1 MLSSLVDMYTA
12 VRHMSSMLDIDFCF
26 PRHGS
31 RQQRSHLP
39 EIRLTALLIIAVKIY
54 YPFDLLDRH
63 PRSQLDVAVL
73 NINWDKWC
81 ELQKEHDTRITLEGK
96 IGRGNEML
104 VNEQDIMNMSGE
116 QLDEYLDWYENTW
129 ISEDDD
135 EHQKR
140 GLPEQLLDMF
150 PTSRVNAS
158 SASMNEFA
166 AEAKAERYLLDE
178 KLRKVQNRLKLRPVI
193 SKEGGGKIQ
202 EPLRRLGTFYK
213 RYRKTEDLPPQ
224 AKIFYEAAASLVG
237 VSLPTLVMA
246 VLQMESKLRVWRAK
260 RLKEREEES
269 EDDQSFGENDS
280 VTDDNDD
287 TQASSLEEDEG

>member
-1 MLSSLVDMYTA
+1 MLRSLVDIYTA

-39 EIRLTALLIIAVKIY
+39 EIRLMALLIIAVKIY
-54 YPFDLLDRH
+54 YPFDLLNRH

-73 NINWDKWC
+73 NIDWDIWC
-81 ELQKEHDTRITLEGK
+81 KLQKEHDTRITLEGK

-116 QLDEYLDWYENTW
+116 QLDEYLDWYERTW
-129 ISEDDD
+129 ISEEDD
-135 EHQKR
+135 EHQTR
-140 GLPEQLLDMF
+140 GLPKQLLDMF

-158 SASMNEFA
+158 SASMNDFA

-193 SKEGGGKIQ
+193 SKEGGGKNQ

-213 RYRKTEDLPPQ
+213 RYRKIEDLSPQ
-224 AKIFYEAAASLVG
+224 AKTFYEAAASLVG
-237 VSLPTLVMA
+237 VSLATLVMA
-246 VLQMESKLRVWRAK
+246 VLQMESQLRVWRAK

-269 EDDQSFGENDS
+269 EDDESFGEKDS
-280 VTDDNDD
+280 VIDDNDHSR
-287 TQASSLEEDEG
+287 ASSLEGDG